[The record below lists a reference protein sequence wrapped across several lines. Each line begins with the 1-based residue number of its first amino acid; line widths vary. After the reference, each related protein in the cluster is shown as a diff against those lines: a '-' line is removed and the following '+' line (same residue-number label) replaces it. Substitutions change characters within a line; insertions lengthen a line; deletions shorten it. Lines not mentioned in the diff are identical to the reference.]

1 MFAQFSS
8 DGHPAPTMLNITPP
22 LLLCFLSGLVARHH
36 HHQEDFKED
45 GFVLSPADR
54 QTELGFDLPQ
64 FEDYQDYQ
72 SPPLQRRERDGAFHS
87 HSQARRAGRGRQGR
101 LAGGR
106 QRPGQGGSR
115 RPQTAPAVPEQRQ
128 GRQTGGLGLALG
140 VLNNPPR
147 EDGSY
152 NFK

>member
-1 MFAQFSS
+1 MLSLT
-8 DGHPAPTMLNITPP
+8 PTLL
-22 LLLCFLSGLVARHH
+22 LLLCCLSGLLARRHH
-36 HHQEDFKED
+36 NNRNLRQEQFKEA
-45 GFVLSPADR
+45 GFVSTPADR

-64 FEDYQDYQ
+64 FDDYQDYQ
-72 SPPLQRRERDGAFHS
+72 DYQDYPPLQRRERDGAFHS

-106 QRPGQGGSR
+106 PRPGQGGSR